1 MSTLKCLAK
10 SWASYMKAN
19 DLRPGTQKY
28 IRAQH
33 AYFNG
38 AYAAIGCDEWPVIID
53 VCLMSGRDILEE
65 FQRMERE
72 SESDKVLVISN

>member
-1 MSTLKCLAK
+1 MSTFKHLAK

-28 IRAQH
+28 HQAQN
-33 AYFNG
+33 AFFNG
-38 AYAAIGCDEWPVIID
+38 CYAAIGCEDWPIIID

-72 SESDKVLVISN
+72 SESDKVLVMSN